1 MKLYLKSFLVS
12 LLSFFLPVVPLLLLV
27 GGFILIDTILG
38 IWAAKKR
45 GEKITSRK
53 LGNIIPKMILYQ
65 MAVLSAFVLD
75 VWLLGEFIKLILSI
89 DLLFTKLV
97 AMTLVFIE
105 ILSINE
111 NFTFITGKNLFQSF
125 KLMITRASSVKEDI
139 KKLNE

>member
-1 MKLYLKSFLVS
+1 
-12 LLSFFLPVVPLLLLV
+12 
-27 GGFILIDTILG
+27 
-38 IWAAKKR
+38 
-45 GEKITSRK
+45 

-75 VWLLGEFIKLILSI
+75 VWLLGEFIKFILSI

-97 AMTLVFIE
+97 SMTLIFIE

-111 NFTFITGKNLFQSF
+111 NFTFITGKNLFKSF
-125 KLMITRASSVKEDI
+125 KLMITRASSIKEDI

>member
-1 MKLYLKSFLVS
+1 MKIYLKSFLVS
-12 LLSFFLPVVPLLLLV
+12 LFSFFLPVVPLILLV

-38 IWAAKKR
+38 VWAAKKR

-75 VWLLGEFIKLILSI
+75 VWLLGEFIKFILSI

-97 AMTLVFIE
+97 AMTLIFIE

-139 KKLNE
+139 KKLND